1 MTLCAKLVSRRP
13 DLVDLAQG
21 FAGATALA
29 LLGMPALKRVKLA
42 QPRQDGGLSLER
54 CIGQRRSVRHFRDQ
68 ALTKDELG
76 QLLWAAQGLTGP
88 DGGRAV
94 PSAGALYPLELYV
107 LARNVASLTSGIY
120 RYRIGRH
127 ELHLASSGYDP
138 EALIDAAFGQD
149 WIASAPACISIA
161 AIFQRTTVKYGD
173 RGHRYVC
180 LEAGHAAENVM
191 LEAVALGLGTTMVGA
206 FSDDEVGRVLRLN
219 ANEVPLCLI
228 PVGKP

>member
-1 MTLCAKLVSRRP
+1 VELPEPRR
-13 DLVDLAQG
+13 
-21 FAGATALA
+21 
-29 LLGMPALKRVKLA
+29 
-42 QPRQDGGLSLER
+42 DGSISLEH
-54 CIGQRRSVRHFRDQ
+54 CINQRRSVRYFSDQ

-76 QLLWAAQGLTGP
+76 QLLWAAQGVTGP

-94 PSAGALYPLELYV
+94 PSAGALYPPELNV

-120 RYRIGRH
+120 RYQVGRH

-161 AIFQRTTVKYGD
+161 AIFERTTVKYGD

-191 LEAVALGLGTTMVGA
+191 LQAVALGLATTMVGA
-206 FSDDEVGRVLRLN
+206 FSDGDVGRVLCLN
-219 ANEVPLCLI
+219 ANEAPLCLI
-228 PVGKP
+228 PVGRP